1 MKTVIAFALLAFSL
15 SASASVER
23 TEDRF
28 SGKTSVFL
36 EEEFGAAKRSRRPSI
51 TFLTVLNKD
60 GTAQRML
67 LSLSF
72 VSDSWEYLK
81 CSNVSM
87 LIDGAPVAL
96 PEFDHDGT
104 VGRGYVI
111 EYLKVMTSTD
121 LARKIADAQRSV
133 ELRVCN
139 DEFVLPREVIT
150 SAKKFV
156 SLVPAGEA
164 PAPSTTSPPLDLSE
178 LERAAGIIQCNI
190 DKTRAGAS
198 AADDCDGTFR
208 AGVLSIKNSK

>member
-1 MKTVIAFALLAFSL
+1 MKTVIAFVLLAFSL

-28 SGKTSVFL
+28 SGKTSVVL
-36 EEEFGAAKRSRRPSI
+36 EEEFGTAKRSSRPSI
-51 TFLTVLNKD
+51 TFITAMRKD
-60 GTAQRML
+60 GTAPRML
-67 LSLSF
+67 VSLAF
-72 VSDSWEYLK
+72 VSDGWEYMR

-87 LIDGAPVAL
+87 LIDGKQVDL
-96 PEFDHDGT
+96 PDFEHDGT

-133 ELRVCN
+133 ELKVCN
-139 DEFVLPREVIT
+139 DEFVMPRALIT

-156 SLVPAGEA
+156 SLVPAVEA
-164 PAPSTTSPPLDLSE
+164 SASPPPSPALDLAE
-178 LERAAGIIQCNI
+178 LERAAGVIQCNI

-198 AADDCDGTFR
+198 VDDCEGTFR
-208 AGVLSIKNSK
+208 GGVLSIKNSK

>member
-51 TFLTVLNKD
+51 TFLTVLKKD

-87 LIDGAPVAL
+87 LIDGKPVDL
-96 PEFDHDGT
+96 PEFEHDGT

-133 ELRVCN
+133 ELQVCT
-139 DEFVLPREVIT
+139 DEFVLPRAVVD

-156 SLVPAGEA
+156 SLVPAGETPPPTA
-164 PAPSTTSPPLDLSE
+164 PQALDLPE

-190 DKTRAGAS
+190 DKTRSGGS
-198 AADDCDGTFR
+198 LDDCEGTFR
-208 AGVLSIKNSK
+208 AGVLSIKVPK

>member
-1 MKTVIAFALLAFSL
+1 MKTVIAFVLSAFSL

-23 TEDRF
+23 TVDRF

-36 EEEFGAAKRSRRPSI
+36 EEEFGAAKRSSRPSI

-67 LSLSF
+67 VSLSF
-72 VSDSWEYLK
+72 VSDSWEYLR
-81 CSNVSM
+81 CSHVSM
-87 LIDGAPVAL
+87 LIDGKTVDL
-96 PEFDHDGT
+96 PEFEHDGT

-111 EYLKVMTSTD
+111 EHLKAITSTD
-121 LARKIADAQRSV
+121 MARKIADAQRSV
-133 ELRVCN
+133 ELKVCN
-139 DEFVLPREVIT
+139 DEFVMPRAVVD

-164 PAPSTTSPPLDLSE
+164 PAPSPPSPALDLPE

-190 DKTRAGAS
+190 AKTRSGGS
-198 AADDCDGTFR
+198 LDDCEGTFR
-208 AGVLSIKNSK
+208 AGVLSIKVPK

>member
-1 MKTVIAFALLAFSL
+1 MKTVIAFFLSAFSL

-36 EEEFGAAKRSRRPSI
+36 EEEFGAAKRSSRPSI
-51 TFLTVLNKD
+51 TFLTVLKKD
-60 GTAQRML
+60 GTAQRLL

-87 LIDGAPVAL
+87 LIDGAPVDL
-96 PEFDHDGT
+96 PEFEHDGT
-104 VGRGYVI
+104 IGRGYVI

-133 ELRVCN
+133 ELKVCN
-139 DEFVLPREVIT
+139 DEFVLPRAVIT

-156 SLVPAGEA
+156 SLVPAA
-164 PAPSTTSPPLDLSE
+164 VVSASPPATPALDLPE

-190 DKTRAGAS
+190 DKTRSGGS
-198 AADDCDGTFR
+198 LDDCEGTFR
-208 AGVLSIKNSK
+208 AGVLSIKVPK

>member
-28 SGKTSVFL
+28 SGKTSVVL
-36 EEEFGAAKRSRRPSI
+36 EEEFGTAKRSSKPSI
-51 TFLTVLNKD
+51 TFITTLKKD
-60 GTAQRML
+60 GTAPRML
-67 LSLSF
+67 VSLAF
-72 VSDSWEYLK
+72 VSDSWEYMR

-87 LIDGAPVAL
+87 LIDGQSVAL
-96 PEFDHDGT
+96 PEFEHDGT

-111 EYLKVMTSTD
+111 EYLKAMTSTD
-121 LARKIADAQRSV
+121 LAQKIAGAQRAV
-133 ELRVCN
+133 ELRVCT
-139 DEFVLPREVIT
+139 DEFVMPRALIT

-164 PAPSTTSPPLDLSE
+164 PASPPTQALDLPE

-190 DKTRAGAS
+190 DKTRSGGS
-198 AADDCDGTFR
+198 LDDCEGTFR
-208 AGVLSIKNSK
+208 AGVLSIKVPK

>member
-1 MKTVIAFALLAFSL
+1 MKTIIAFVLLVSV

-28 SGKTSVFL
+28 NGKTSVVL
-36 EEEFGAAKRSRRPSI
+36 EEEFGTAKRSSKPSI
-51 TFLTVLNKD
+51 TFITVLKKD
-60 GTAQRML
+60 GTAPRML
-67 LSLSF
+67 VSLAF

-87 LIDGAPVAL
+87 LIDGKPVDL
-96 PEFDHDGT
+96 PEFEHDGT

-111 EYLKVMTSTD
+111 EYLKTMTSID

-133 ELRVCN
+133 ELKVCT
-139 DEFVLPREVIT
+139 DEFVMPRALIT

-156 SLVPAGEA
+156 SLVPAGDA
-164 PAPSTTSPPLDLSE
+164 PVSSPPTTPLDLPE

-190 DKTRAGAS
+190 DKTRSGGS
-198 AADDCDGTFR
+198 LDDCEGTFR
-208 AGVLSIKNSK
+208 AGVLSIKVSK

>member
-51 TFLTVLNKD
+51 TFLTVLKKD

-87 LIDGAPVAL
+87 LIDGKPVDL
-96 PEFDHDGT
+96 PEFEHDGT

-121 LARKIADAQRSV
+121 LARKIAAAQRSV
-133 ELRVCN
+133 ELKVCT
-139 DEFVLPREVIT
+139 DEFVMPRAVVD

-156 SLVPAGEA
+156 SLVTASVVSA
-164 PAPSTTSPPLDLSE
+164 SPPAEPALDLSE

-198 AADDCDGTFR
+198 ADDCDGTFR